1 MKPTEAE
8 LKTALSEAERLR
20 VAGED
25 PHFLVKSL
33 LYLHHRN
40 EMLETVAEHA
50 ERFLRFGLPEDEHAQ
65 LRRLLD
71 QLREE
76 TQRESDEDPETFG
89 L

>member
-8 LKTALSEAERLR
+8 LKTALAEAERLR

-40 EMLETVAEHA
+40 EMLETGDCSV
-50 ERFLRFGLPEDEHAQ
+50 
-65 LRRLLD
+65 
-71 QLREE
+71 
-76 TQRESDEDPETFG
+76 
-89 L
+89 